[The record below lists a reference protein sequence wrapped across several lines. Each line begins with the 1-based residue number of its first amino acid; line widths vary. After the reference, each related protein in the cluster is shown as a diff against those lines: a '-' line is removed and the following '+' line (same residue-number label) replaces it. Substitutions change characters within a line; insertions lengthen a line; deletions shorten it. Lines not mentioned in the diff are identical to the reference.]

1 MNDLERWGQR
11 PTSIIASREERGHT
25 KKMDAIV
32 FEAQETALQIDAD
45 AAVTSRI
52 MDRAASLN
60 AHRIA
65 LAQGNPTLDAVL
77 MRIEIGFAIKAEQ
90 RQREYGRRFGL

>member
-1 MNDLERWGQR
+1 MNDLERWGQ
-11 PTSIIASREERGHT
+11 PSTSIIVSREERGHT

-52 MDRAASLN
+52 MDRAASLD
-60 AHRIA
+60 AHRVA
-65 LAQGNPTLDAVL
+65 LAKGSARPRPERVPHARTDLRPDPVVL
-77 MRIEIGFAIKAEQ
+77 
-90 RQREYGRRFGL
+90 